1 MKMLF
6 KAASYVVCG
15 GDEMRPAKI
24 TLFPPSTFSGPPSE
38 NCLCFEYLMINKNI
52 VKTSVNV
59 VAVDGSTGIHLR
71 LRSWER
77 CFLLSLLCLN
87 EHVIKQCSQR
97 QRSYIVVEK
106 WVGLKCEYVKPRK
119 ALFECGDI
127 PVKTS

>member
-1 MKMLF
+1 
-6 KAASYVVCG
+6 
-15 GDEMRPAKI
+15 
-24 TLFPPSTFSGPPSE
+24 
-38 NCLCFEYLMINKNI
+38 MINKNI